1 MKMTNDITFLNP
13 EFLWFF
19 IMLLI
24 VIGLDFSFK
33 KLKNSNFKVSSLKFL
48 NQPSFK
54 SKVYPFLIALR
65 YLAITFLIIALA
77 RPQILDVS
85 VQTKKSRGIDIVMAV
100 DVSSSMLA
108 QDLKPNR
115 LEALK
120 SVAKEFIN
128 ERVNDRIGL
137 VVYAGESYTKTPVT
151 SDKSIIVNSLNEIV
165 FDGII
170 EDGTA
175 IGMGLATSVNRLKE
189 SKAKS
194 KVLILLTDGVN
205 NSGFIDPNTSANLAL
220 SFGIK
225 TYTIGLGSNGNAL
238 APIGLNTDGSFRYGL
253 TKVEID
259 EKLLKTIAETTGG
272 LYFRATDNKKL
283 KPVNFIETFFF
294 QFLNPKGVIVAVIA
308 VSTYTE
314 SGINFLNYSIWML
327 GIAFIFAIISIIFW
341 TLLGRFM
348 RKFATNEKFIKWF
361 NYAMSSLLLLCIA
374 TFYY

>member
-1 MKMTNDITFLNP
+1 MINDITFLNP

-24 VIGLDFSFK
+24 VIGFDFSFK
-33 KLKNSNFKVSSLKFL
+33 KLKNSNFKVSSLEFL

-128 ERVNDRIGL
+128 DRVNDRIGL

-194 KVLILLTDGVN
+194 KVIILLTDGVN

-283 KPVNFIETFFF
+283 KDIYDEINKLEKTEVQEF
-294 QFLNPKGVIVAVIA
+294 K
-308 VSTYTE
+308 YTNAE
-314 SGINFLNYSIWML
+314 EVYR
-327 GIAFIFAIISIIFW
+327 IFVLISISLILLEWILRTTIF
-341 TLLGRFM
+341 
-348 RKFATNEKFIKWF
+348 KSFI
-361 NYAMSSLLLLCIA
+361 
-374 TFYY
+374 